1 MRQII
6 LELFTLEL
14 AARSVTLRVFGYGLM
29 LVLGFL
35 GGIYLARWRAR
46 RSGENPDVVTKIG
59 MLALAGGI
67 IGGRIAYII
76 QHWADQFADGSAS
89 LMDML
94 DITSGGLIYHGG
106 LILATLLVVAYLWA
120 RKLPVRRYLDI
131 VAASMMLGLAFGR
144 AGCLLNGCCFGA
156 VCADD
161 CPLGMRFPMYSKPLV
176 KFTDRAMPFSS
187 AWQDPSPVYSHQFH
201 AGMVQP
207 DERLRDAF
215 DSQRLW
221 PPKYLH
227 GRLEGDQLAVLLD
240 EARWQ
245 QAFGVTAGSDG
256 RISQAEW
263 MDGLKRAGGMLAGS
277 ENWAEAVAH
286 FDTNGDGQLNWP
298 EAQAYMRA
306 RRGWVLSKFD
316 TDGDGRLDDQQRRSA
331 NAYLQED
338 LIALAGA
345 SRSLP
350 VKPAQLLSMAGA
362 LLLTV
367 ILLCF
372 YRLRTREGQVFA
384 LLATLYPMVRFLEEG
399 IRDQNAHDLAAG
411 VLTHNQYE
419 AMGIAAAG
427 LVFLMLLRKLPP
439 SCGPSWLARR
449 SIRAVADGRRHNR

>member
-1 MRQII
+1 M
-6 LELFTLEL
+6 
-14 AARSVTLRVFGYGLM
+14 
-29 LVLGFL
+29 
-35 GGIYLARWRAR
+35 
-46 RSGENPDVVTKIG
+46 
-59 MLALAGGI
+59 
-67 IGGRIAYII
+67 
-76 QHWADQFADGSAS
+76 
-89 LMDML
+89 
-94 DITSGGLIYHGG
+94 
-106 LILATLLVVAYLWA
+106 
-120 RKLPVRRYLDI
+120 RRYLDI

-372 YRLRTREGQVFA
+372 YRL
-384 LLATLYPMVRFLEEG
+384 ATLYPMVRFLEEG